1 MFFDTPHRAVDHH
14 SWEDLV
20 LKIAFSSSQHPSDR
34 FSKAIKAAS
43 MALMELEE
51 EFYGIAGR
59 YNILDIYAN
68 GDKVS
73 FEFSYFILTDAP

>member
-1 MFFDTPHRAVDHH
+1 
-14 SWEDLV
+14 
-20 LKIAFSSSQHPSDR
+20 
-34 FSKAIKAAS
+34 